1 MAEAAVFQ
9 SDECISDAEL
19 SDDES
24 SDLDSDASD
33 EKFVQEQVV
42 FVEEGMEIMEQV
54 LVPTEVQSNNNM
66 IFVVTCIQLYNI
78 M

>member
-1 MAEAAVFQ
+1 MAEAADFQ

-19 SDDES
+19 SDDDS

-33 EKFVQEQVV
+33 ENFVQEQVV
-42 FVEEGMEIMEQV
+42 FVEEGVEIMEQV

-66 IFVVTCIQLYNI
+66 IFVVTCI
-78 M
+78 